1 MSYPLLIGIAILGI
15 VGTVWYQRSS
25 ASVPP
30 TEEWFPPGNCTV
42 RERTADGVSVGRC
55 MFFCPKGICPR
66 HGDVRAQITHWRQ
79 TGELSEDPRFENPTF
94 H

>member
-1 MSYPLLIGIAILGI
+1 MSYPVLVGIAILGI
-15 VGTVWYQRSS
+15 AGAVLYQRKSD
-25 ASVPP
+25 PP
-30 TEEWFPPGNCTV
+30 KVEWFPPGNCPV

-66 HGDVRAQITHWRQ
+66 HGDVRAQITHWRK
-79 TGELSEDPRFENPTF
+79 TGELSEDPRFVESTI